1 MRNFSSLCFV
11 PIWSTTDWAVPFFS
25 IGVLNVNNIRDMET
39 DAGNRITVAIKLGEK
54 KAKIY
59 QTVLIVLGWICMI
72 VFCLLR
78 FFDPWHYLFVL
89 TLPLFIMHVKGVW
102 KYSGRELDKM
112 LPLLVMSTF
121 AFALLAGFGFLK
133 FLLFR

>member
-1 MRNFSSLCFV
+1 
-11 PIWSTTDWAVPFFS
+11 
-25 IGVLNVNNIRDMET
+25 
-39 DAGNRITVAIKLGEK
+39 
-54 KAKIY
+54 
-59 QTVLIVLGWICMI
+59 MI
-72 VFCLLR
+72 AFCLLR

-112 LPLLVMSTF
+112 LPLLVMSTS